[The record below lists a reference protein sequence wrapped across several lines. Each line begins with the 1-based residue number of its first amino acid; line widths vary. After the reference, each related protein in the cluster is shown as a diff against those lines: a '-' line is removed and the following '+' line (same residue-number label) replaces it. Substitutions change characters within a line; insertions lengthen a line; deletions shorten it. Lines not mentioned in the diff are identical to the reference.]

1 MKDLFHRLVKWI
13 DHNRWTFVAFAL
25 PIIFGICLAAGCLE
39 SKTTSIMDPG
49 RMVGRPQFIVEAQ
62 IIKGNL
68 QQERLSL
75 ENAMAQFNAKVEL
88 TDLQIEGG
96 IEVLDEKDLRK
107 AQIFE
112 TLGGLALGIAEGGV
126 TPGAIITS
134 MLSIGGLIYGIGKAA
149 DNKRKDLV
157 IAEIKEK
164 TV

>member
-49 RMVGRPQFIVEAQ
+49 KMVGRPQFVAEAQ

-68 QQERLSL
+68 EIEKLNLQ
-75 ENAMAQFNAKVEL
+75 NAMAQFNAKVEL
-88 TDLQIEGG
+88 TDSQIESG
-96 IEVLDEKDLRK
+96 IETLDEKDLRNAK
-107 AQIFE
+107 IFE
-112 TLGGLALGIAEGGV
+112 TLGGLALGIVGGTV

-134 MLSIGGLIYGIGKAA
+134 MISIAGLLYGIGKAA
-149 DNKRKDLV
+149 DNKRKDKV
-157 IAEIKEK
+157 IAENKEK
-164 TV
+164 AA